1 MPTGAKLWLMVVAAN
16 VVGMTIAV
24 FATAAIRAVPES
36 EGVETALRV
45 AYYAAMLVVAI
56 IEAFWLDEL
65 LFKGAFRITHL
76 RGKSADVARKQG
88 DFETLAASVQRSTF
102 TFPLTVVGCAIFTYI
117 AFNVVNHDFDHYD
130 KWVGQHVSA
139 LRGDDEA
146 SMQRRFDAIDA
157 LSVRREKEVLP
168 RLLQALERDDAV
180 APWAAWAI
188 GRHRDVKQIRPLIR
202 PLVAASRRGD
212 PALEREAILSLA
224 RLQHRAVA
232 PNLQDALAAE
242 LDAGG
247 EVDKRLV
254 WAMGYIQHTSS
265 FEVLERALYSPD
277 VEVARVAA
285 WSIAQHRDQ
294 RGGREAVDLLE
305 ARLPAAP
312 FLLKCAIVHSLGIT
326 ADERTNLALVHA
338 WDTVSPEDRFEI
350 CPAQY
355 VYARPDGGGDRQ
367 DLLMPTETYAMKTL
381 ESMGAMRA
389 TRPEIR
395 AEVEP
400 FLERV
405 IDDETSTKATREA
418 AQSLLTGIQEQRDDL
433 AAPRLYQ

>member
-1 MPTGAKLWLMVVAAN
+1 MPTSAKLWLAVVVAN
-16 VVGMTIAV
+16 VVGMTVAV
-24 FATAAIRAVPES
+24 FSTAAIRAVPETAGAES
-36 EGVETALRV
+36 ALRF
-45 AYYAAMLVVAI
+45 AYYGMMLVVALV
-56 IEAFWLDEL
+56 EGLWLDEL

-88 DFETLAASVQRSTF
+88 DLDTLAASVQRSTF
-102 TFPLTVVGCAIFTYI
+102 TFPMSVLVCAVFTYM

-130 KWVGQHVSA
+130 KWVGKHVSA
-139 LRGDDEA
+139 LRGSDEA

-168 RLLQALERDDAV
+168 HLLEALEREDAV
-180 APWAAWAI
+180 AGWAAWAI

-212 PALEREAILSLA
+212 PGLEREAILALA
-224 RLQHRAVA
+224 RLQHRTVA
-232 PNLQDALAAE
+232 GDLQQMLEAE

-247 EVDKRLV
+247 EVDLRLI

-265 FEVLERALYSPD
+265 FDVLERALYHSD
-277 VEVARVAA
+277 VSVARVAA
-285 WSIAQHRDQ
+285 WSISQHRDQ
-294 RGGREAVDLLE
+294 RGGRRAVDLLE

-326 ADERTNLALVHA
+326 ADERSNLALVHA
-338 WDTVSPEDRFEI
+338 WSTVPEADRFEI
-350 CPAQY
+350 CPAQH
-355 VYARPDGGGDRQ
+355 VFARPDGQGDRQ

-381 ESMGAMRA
+381 ESMGSMRA
-389 TRPEIR
+389 TQPEIR

-400 FLERV
+400 FLEGV
-405 IDDETSTKATREA
+405 IADQANTQATREA
-418 AQSLLTGIQEQRDDL
+418 AQSLLDGIREQRDDL
-433 AAPRLYQ
+433 AGPRVYE